1 MNIGHDFCI
10 EIQSLRSPIAGD
22 RLIPRAIFS
31 RCLLSKKN
39 VAKIQDGVTV
49 AIAQQ
54 AASAAAKAI
63 VRIVNDF
70 SMAFIVLIGHP
81 PSVVDYCG
89 C

>member
-22 RLIPRAIFS
+22 KIIPRAIFP
-31 RCLLSKKN
+31 RCFLSKKN
-39 VAKIQDGVTV
+39 VTKRQDGINV
-49 AIAQQ
+49 AVAQQ
-54 AASAAAKAI
+54 AVNTAASAI
-63 VRIVNDF
+63 IRVVNDF